1 MDRKFLNEVL
11 SSIEDEATKKQIV
24 DKIMDENG
32 KQIEKHKTEVETL
45 KNDLKVKSNL
55 VDELNNKIK
64 ENESVDIEAIKKEEF
79 EKGKAEGNKEVET
92 FKKTNALD
100 KLLQTSKAKDVK
112 LLKKLIDDEKIEY
125 NLDENGEYSIKG
137 LDEQIKNIQET
148 HSYLFDIEDDN
159 NTPSI
164 NLGGNHN
171 TKAPVNEP
179 TDLSSALHQKYD
191 KK

>member
-11 SSIEDEATKKQIV
+11 SSIEDESTKKQIV

-55 VDELNNKIK
+55 IDELNSKIK
-64 ENESVDIEAIKKEEF
+64 ENESVDIEAIKQEEF
-79 EKGKAEGNKEVET
+79 EKGKAEGSKEVET
-92 FKKTNALD
+92 FKKSNALD
-100 KLLQTSKAKDVK
+100 KMLQTSKAKDVK
-112 LLKKLIDDEKIEY
+112 LLKKLIDNEKIEY

-148 HSYLFDIEDDN
+148 HSYLFDIEENN

-171 TKAPVNEP
+171 AKAPTNEP